1 MVEGSFTGSGC
12 CCQHS
17 GEEQQKIE
25 ETTRRGVTHSYRQ
38 LPYRIG
44 SIAAKFLYYMTNHE
58 IFHEQHKFTLAY
70 ARSLGK
76 LKHLSSYDRYYDL
89 GNAYINLVTGVSH
102 YCVLFFCQNGCFE
115 PDNSS
120 DLLETL
126 NSLPEGS
133 DEHDL
138 AEIGFG
144 AHYRGIVIAE
154 CLFSRYPT
162 EKFKPIIRLSFE
174 EARARLFYMIGVEL
188 LDMDS

>member
-1 MVEGSFTGSGC
+1 MGSVTQRKTSL
-12 CCQHS
+12 
-17 GEEQQKIE
+17 
-25 ETTRRGVTHSYRQ
+25 RRYLSACGR
-38 LPYRIG
+38 
-44 SIAAKFLYYMTNHE
+44 
-58 IFHEQHKFTLAY
+58 LAY
-70 ARSLGK
+70 TRSLGRP
-76 LKHLSSYDRYYDL
+76 KHLPSYDQYYDL
-89 GNAYINLVTGVSH
+89 GNAYINLVTAVSH
-102 YCVLFFCQNGCFE
+102 YCGLFFCQNGCFE

-144 AHYRGIVIAE
+144 AHCRGMVIAE

-162 EKFKPIIRLSFE
+162 EKFKPVIRLSFE
-174 EARARLFYMIGVEL
+174 EARARLFYMTGVEL